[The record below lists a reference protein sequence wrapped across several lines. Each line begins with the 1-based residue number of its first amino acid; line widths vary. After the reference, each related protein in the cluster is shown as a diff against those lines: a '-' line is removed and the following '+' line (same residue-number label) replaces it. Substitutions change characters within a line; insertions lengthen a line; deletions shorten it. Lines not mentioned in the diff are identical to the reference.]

1 MVSSQLSFYFFL
13 NFIYLYIHELYH
25 LACGTLFPQLRI
37 ESMFPELEVQSLNP
51 GPPGKPASPH
61 FTDEEIEVQSGAPS
75 SSGVPQAAL

>member
-1 MVSSQLSFYFFL
+1 ML
-13 NFIYLYIHELYH
+13 FIHWPH
-25 LACGTLFPQLRI
+25 HVACGTLFPQLWI
-37 ESMFPELEVQSLNP
+37 ESTFPELEVQSLNP

>member
-1 MVSSQLSFYFFL
+1 
-13 NFIYLYIHELYH
+13 
-25 LACGTLFPQLRI
+25 
-37 ESMFPELEVQSLNP
+37 MFPELEVQSLNP